1 MDLSVAVLDREL
13 LLILMNIYIIVT
25 SVSSST
31 ETLNQS
37 KPQNADVLLLFT
49 AAFAAPLKPDTQ
61 THTVT
66 HRNTQMCLNMIH
78 QSWSTVIYFCI

>member
-49 AAFAAPLKPDTQ
+49 APLKPDTQ

-78 QSWSTVIYFCI
+78 QSWSTVIKFCI

>member
-49 AAFAAPLKPDTQ
+49 APLKPDMQ

-78 QSWSTVIYFCI
+78 QSWSTVIKFCI